1 MNTAA
6 SNPTASPANA
16 PLHLILGDGVIG
28 QAVADELSRLRVPHA
43 LASRSPAA
51 HPSPQRRV
59 DALDR
64 QALIVATA
72 GVTHLYVT
80 LGLRY
85 DLRTWQRDWPIV
97 IENVLAAAR
106 VQRLRVV
113 FFDNVYA
120 YGPAPLQLPMTEEH
134 PRQPPSRK
142 GAVRKALDE
151 RLLRAAAE
159 EGVDLVIGRSA
170 DFYGPGVRNSMLY
183 AAAMERQLAGKA
195 AQWIGD
201 PDRLH
206 TYTYTI
212 DAARALVRLAMD
224 DGRHSGAGG
233 AHGRDDPGAHEHG
246 DARAYGLGDARAHG
260 VWHLPTAEPAPTTRE
275 LLEQSARLLGA
286 PPTIQTLPRPMVAAL
301 GLFVPILREVR
312 EMLYQNDSDYVFSSA
327 KFMRRYPDFE
337 ITPYARGI
345 EAMVASLR
353 TAPSAAPAARAA

>member
-1 MNTAA
+1 MNAA
-6 SNPTASPANA
+6 ATPALTPTKP
-16 PLHLILGDGVIG
+16 PMHLILGDGVVG
-28 QAVADELSRLRVPHA
+28 QAVADELTKARVPHA

-51 HPSPQRRV
+51 HPSPHRRV

-64 QALIVATA
+64 HALIVATA

-85 DLRTWQRDWPIV
+85 DLRTWQRDWPVIV
-97 IENVLAAAR
+97 ENVIAAAR

-113 FFDNVYA
+113 FFDNVYP
-120 YGPAPLQLPMTEEH
+120 YGPAPLRVPMTEEH
-134 PRQPPSRK
+134 PQQPPSRK
-142 GAVRKALDE
+142 GAVRKALDD

-159 EGVDLVIGRSA
+159 EGVNLVIGRSA

-195 AQWIGD
+195 AQWIGS

-206 TYTYTI
+206 SYTYTV
-212 DAARALVRLAMD
+212 DAARGLVRLALD
-224 DGRHSGAGG
+224 DGDGG
-233 AHGRDDPGAHEHG
+233 AHGRAGQGAHGNG
-246 DARAYGLGDARAHG
+246 DVGAHG
-260 VWHLPTAEPAPTTRE
+260 VWHLPTAEPAPTTRA

-286 PPTIQTLPRPMVAAL
+286 PAKIQTMPRPMVAAL
-301 GLFVPILREVR
+301 GLVMPILREVR
-312 EMLYQNDSDYVFSSA
+312 EMLYQNDHDYVFSSA

-353 TAPSAAPAARAA
+353 TAPSVSAAPRTA

>member
-1 MNTAA
+1 MNTA
-6 SNPTASPANA
+6 PTTVPSTNTTPM
-16 PLHLILGDGVIG
+16 HLILGDGVIG
-28 QAVADELSRLRVPHA
+28 QAVADELTRLRVPHA

-51 HPSPQRRV
+51 HPSPHRRV

-64 QALIVATA
+64 RALIAATA

-85 DLRTWQRDWPIV
+85 DLRTWQRDWPVV
-97 IENVLAAAR
+97 IENVIAAAR

-113 FFDNVYA
+113 FFDNVYP
-120 YGPAPLQLPMTEEH
+120 YGPAPLRVPMTEEH
-134 PRQPPSRK
+134 PQEPPSRK
-142 GAVRKALDE
+142 GVVRKAIDE
-151 RLLRAAAE
+151 RLLRAARD

-183 AAAMERQLAGKA
+183 AAAIERQLAGKA
-195 AQWIGD
+195 AQWIGS

-206 TYTYTI
+206 TYTCTI
-212 DAARALVRLAMD
+212 DAARGLVRLAMD
-224 DGRHSGAGG
+224 AG
-233 AHGRDDPGAHEHG
+233 
-246 DARAYGLGDARAHG
+246 AHG
-260 VWHLPTAEPAPTTRE
+260 VWHLPTAEPAPTTRA

-286 PPTIQTLPRPMVAAL
+286 PATIRTMPRPMVTLL
-301 GLFVPILREVR
+301 GLFMPILRDVR

-353 TAPSAAPAARAA
+353 AAPAAAGAPHVA